1 MDGDPRLRKQF
12 TRDFR
17 VHRSCLLIWL
27 HYLQRHHPG
36 YRDIVVSESRLQR
49 LPRDGS
55 IVDFIASQMADIP
68 DGEIPQGPVE
78 EGVEEDPSDADA
90 SAIPNLQVTETELNA
105 LQSRILNDTS
115 DPEFVTDLEQMPRS
129 AQSKHQMPL
138 PSIRRT
144 PINEFNHSQPLLSLA
159 FPTLYPDGKADFVEP
174 RLRTIT
180 YQDYLALAMRWR
192 DGRFARHR
200 TWPFV
205 ALNTLL
211 RAQVRKRSNYFVKQH
226 EDRHQALTR
235 ADLEEAMAKP
245 DEPEAQAL
253 IQSITRQATVIRGT
267 RPYWYKKRKKLEAY
281 AYNLGRSGLFI
292 TVSAADYHWESL
304 YRHTPRFDEWQASP
318 EEVRMALSR
327 RLLQDNAHIA
337 AYHFHKR
344 YTLFK
349 SIVMKQKFNL
359 IDFGGAT
366 SGKAGGPVVTVQGH
380 ELGRLRLG

>member
-1 MDGDPRLRKQF
+1 MDSDPRLRQQF

-17 VHRSCLLIWL
+17 VRRSCLLIWL

-36 YRDIVVSESRLQR
+36 YRDIVVNENRLQR

-55 IVDFIASQMADIP
+55 IVDSIASQVADIP

-78 EGVEEDPSDADA
+78 EGVEEDPSGADA
-90 SAIPNLQVTETELNA
+90 SAIPNLKVTETELNA

-115 DPEFVTDLEQMPRS
+115 DPELVTDLEQMPRS
-129 AQSKHQMPL
+129 AQSLHQMPL

-159 FPTLYPDGKADFVEP
+159 FPTLYPDGKADFAEP

-180 YQDYLALAMRWR
+180 YQDYLAHAMRWR

-200 TWPFV
+200 TSPFV

-226 EDRHQALTR
+226 EDRRQALTR
-235 ADLEEAMAKP
+235 ADLEEVMAKP

-267 RPYWYKKRKKLEAY
+267 RPYWYKKRKELEA
-281 AYNLGRSGLFI
+281 
-292 TVSAADYHWESL
+292 
-304 YRHTPRFDEWQASP
+304 
-318 EEVRMALSR
+318 
-327 RLLQDNAHIA
+327 
-337 AYHFHKR
+337 
-344 YTLFK
+344 
-349 SIVMKQKFNL
+349 FN
-359 IDFGGAT
+359 D
-366 SGKAGGPVVTVQGH
+366 S
-380 ELGRLRLG
+380 